1 MFPIMA
7 GKLTKFKQ
15 DMQEAR
21 SKVIYVILVYPIINI
36 FFRIFD
42 VEISE
47 STSCCFNIKKS
58 NITSFFNHGIN
69 HIIQC
74 FRIFDV

>member
-21 SKVIYVILVYPIINI
+21 SKVIYVILAYPIINI

-47 STSCCFNIKKS
+47 RTSCCQYQKIEYY
-58 NITSFFNHGIN
+58 IFF
-69 HIIQC
+69 
-74 FRIFDV
+74 